1 MTTMVITNPIL
12 PGFHPDPS
20 ILRVGEDYYIANSTF
35 EWFGGVEI
43 HHSRNLADWEFV
55 TRPLST
61 REYLDMKGNPASGG
75 IWAPCLSFS
84 DGLFWLVF
92 TDVKSWNDG
101 PFKDCHNYVTTASD
115 IRGPW
120 SAPVY
125 LNSSGFDASL
135 FHDDDGKKWYVNM
148 EWDYRKTGS
157 EAFGG
162 ILLQQFDPEIRKLV
176 GPVTK
181 IFRGS
186 SIGLVEGPH
195 LYKKDGWYY
204 LVTAE
209 GGTEYD
215 HAVTVARSR
224 VLTGPYEVHPG
235 NPLVSSRGHPDLVL
249 QKAGHGSCCDTPDG
263 RWFLA
268 FLVGRPL
275 PGRRDCVLG
284 RETALAELQWVDD
297 WPVLTDGGNR
307 PHETLT
313 VEPELAPRRPAAP
326 LAKTY
331 EFFDEDFRRD
341 FMTLRIPW
349 DPATFSIT
357 ERPGWLRIRGKE
369 SLVSIH
375 RQALIARRQTDFCFT
390 ARTVMDFE
398 PNSFQQMAG
407 LIYRYDESAQYYLR
421 ATWDEDRRTRTL
433 GLLVFDQKEMTL
445 PLGRDEVDIGS
456 GELRLQLTVR
466 FAAARFWWSRE
477 ERPWQAIGPELDAGK
492 ISDDYG
498 GLGFTGAFVGMACQD
513 LQRQEFPADFASF
526 TYESD
531 R

>member
-1 MTTMVITNPIL
+1 
-12 PGFHPDPS
+12 
-20 ILRVGEDYYIANSTF
+20 
-35 EWFGGVEI
+35 
-43 HHSRNLADWEFV
+43 
-55 TRPLST
+55 
-61 REYLDMKGNPASGG
+61 
-75 IWAPCLSFS
+75 
-84 DGLFWLVF
+84 
-92 TDVKSWNDG
+92 
-101 PFKDCHNYVTTASD
+101 
-115 IRGPW
+115 
-120 SAPVY
+120 
-125 LNSSGFDASL
+125 
-135 FHDDDGKKWYVNM
+135 
-148 EWDYRKTGS
+148 
-157 EAFGG
+157 
-162 ILLQQFDPEIRKLV
+162 
-176 GPVTK
+176 
-181 IFRGS
+181 
-186 SIGLVEGPH
+186 
-195 LYKKDGWYY
+195 
-204 LVTAE
+204 
-209 GGTEYD
+209 
-215 HAVTVARSR
+215 
-224 VLTGPYEVHPG
+224 
-235 NPLVSSRGHPDLVL
+235 
-249 QKAGHGSCCDTPDG
+249 
-263 RWFLA
+263 
-268 FLVGRPL
+268 
-275 PGRRDCVLG
+275 
-284 RETALAELQWVDD
+284 
-297 WPVLTDGGNR
+297 
-307 PHETLT
+307 
-313 VEPELAPRRPAAP
+313 
-326 LAKTY
+326 
-331 EFFDEDFRRD
+331 
-341 FMTLRIPW
+341 MTLRTPW

>member
-268 FLVGRPL
+268 FPGRPAPSGAKGL
-275 PGRRDCVLG
+275 RLGQGDGSGRTPMGRRLAGADG
-284 RETALAELQWVDD
+284 R
-297 WPVLTDGGNR
+297 R
-307 PHETLT
+307 
-313 VEPELAPRRPAAP
+313 EPSP
-326 LAKTY
+326 
-331 EFFDEDFRRD
+331 
-341 FMTLRIPW
+341 
-349 DPATFSIT
+349 
-357 ERPGWLRIRGKE
+357 
-369 SLVSIH
+369 
-375 RQALIARRQTDFCFT
+375 
-390 ARTVMDFE
+390 
-398 PNSFQQMAG
+398 
-407 LIYRYDESAQYYLR
+407 
-421 ATWDEDRRTRTL
+421 
-433 GLLVFDQKEMTL
+433 
-445 PLGRDEVDIGS
+445 
-456 GELRLQLTVR
+456 
-466 FAAARFWWSRE
+466 
-477 ERPWQAIGPELDAGK
+477 
-492 ISDDYG
+492 
-498 GLGFTGAFVGMACQD
+498 
-513 LQRQEFPADFASF
+513 
-526 TYESD
+526 
-531 R
+531 